1 MKRIFKWIGCAAVAL
16 ALVLG
21 GGCTES
27 SDDEPRTEQNGSG
40 QTPGSDEEGEEET
53 PDEPGTPDPE
63 EPADD
68 PLADGKLCILA
79 IGNSFSQDAVEQYL
93 WELFDAAGIEA
104 MIGNMYIG
112 GCPLEK
118 HWSNAQ
124 SDAAAYAYRKVVG
137 GVKRETKNVALSTAL
152 ADEAWDIVTLQ
163 QASGDSGLYE
173 TYVPYLSNLIG
184 YLQERVDAQ
193 IWFHQTWA
201 YAQSSNHADFP
212 SYGNDQM
219 TMYRAIVSAVQQAFA
234 DNASLAGV
242 IPSGTAIQNA
252 RTSFLGDTFNRDGYH
267 LETTYGRYTAACTW
281 FEALSGESA
290 VGNTYAPATI
300 DAQMT
305 AIAQHAAHAAVEQPY
320 EITTLVDYEHPQV
333 DDGPVEAAIYV
344 DFGSKS
350 SGTPWNNITTA
361 DAADI
366 TLKDAEDRYTQAVL
380 SIDPAF
386 STVYAG
392 VSGEPESDI
401 VSQGI
406 TWPRMVWVDGLTV
419 TGTPGEGDS
428 DPATIVISGLQPTQ
442 KFDVTVLATRYNGT
456 RTARTTDYQL
466 VGATQTG
473 GRISQ
478 GIRLG
483 SGTGLYPSWEEVP
496 FEEYA
501 LTFAEV
507 APAAD
512 GTLRLTVR
520 GVDVGSTVVEG
531 HISALCLAP
540 AE

>member
-1 MKRIFKWIGCAAVAL
+1 MKRIFRLIGCVAVTA

-27 SDDEPRTEQNGSG
+27 SDDEPRTEQE
-40 QTPGSDEEGEEET
+40 GSDQ
-53 PDEPGTPDPE
+53 TPDPDDDG
-63 EPADD
+63 EPDDSDPNPDPDPSDPSDD

-93 WELFDAAGIEA
+93 WELFHAAGIEA
-104 MIGNMYIG
+104 VIGNLYIG

-137 GVKRETKNVALSTAL
+137 GVKTETNNVALSTAL
-152 ADEAWDIVTLQ
+152 ADETWDIVTLQ
-163 QASGDSGLYE
+163 QASGDSGLYD

-184 YLQERVDAQ
+184 YLQERVGAQ

-212 SYGNDQM
+212 SYGSDQM
-219 TMYRAIVSAVQQAFA
+219 TMYRAIMSAVRQAFA
-234 DNASLAGV
+234 DNPSLAGV

-281 FEALSGESA
+281 FEALSGQSV

-300 DAQMT
+300 DDQMT
-305 AIAQHAAHAAVEQPY
+305 AIAQHAAHAAVEKPY
-320 EITTLVDYEHPQV
+320 EVTTLVDYEQPQV
-333 DDGPVEAAIYV
+333 DDGPIEAAIYV

-350 SGTPWNNITTA
+350 SGTPWNNITVA

-366 TLKDAEDRYTQAVL
+366 TLKDAGDRYTQAVL
-380 SIDPAF
+380 TIDPAF

-419 TGTPGEGDS
+419 TGTAGEGDS
-428 DPATIVISGLQPTQ
+428 DPATIVISGLQPSQ

-466 VGATQTG
+466 IGATQTG
-473 GRISQ
+473 GQIRQ
-478 GIRLG
+478 GIRIG

-501 LTFAEV
+501 LRFAEV